1 MFIISLL
8 VNSEMF
14 WYWIMVLCELFL
26 DRVILFILSN
36 VWNVREKV
44 VLYNEV
50 L

>member
-8 VNSEMF
+8 VNSEIF
-14 WYWIMVLCELFL
+14 WYWRMVLCELFL